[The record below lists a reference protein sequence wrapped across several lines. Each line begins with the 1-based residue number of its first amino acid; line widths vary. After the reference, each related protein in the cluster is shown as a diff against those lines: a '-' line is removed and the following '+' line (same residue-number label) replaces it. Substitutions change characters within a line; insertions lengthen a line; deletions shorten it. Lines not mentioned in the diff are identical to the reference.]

1 MSLAFH
7 AKDGFAT
14 GTVGTGTITVIVDS
28 NVCFYMEEEN
38 LQIALEKGIIE
49 PAVYERVIAYKERLE
64 ENQVP
69 VIYNLRHLRKIFRI
83 YKKEQD
89 FFFGDKK
96 EELYR
101 TFKIPKKS
109 GGYRT
114 IEAPCE
120 RLKQIQR
127 WIKDEIIDKLVMSEY
142 ATGFRKNLSIVDNAK
157 KHVGKELVIGMD
169 LKDFFQV

>member
-1 MSLAFH
+1 MCCVSSDWQHIAHGASPIVGLPIVSLAFH

-89 FFFGDKK
+89 FFLEIKK
-96 EELYR
+96 RSFIGLLR
-101 TFKIPKKS
+101 F
-109 GGYRT
+109 
-114 IEAPCE
+114 
-120 RLKQIQR
+120 L
-127 WIKDEIIDKLVMSEY
+127 
-142 ATGFRKNLSIVDNAK
+142 KNLE
-157 KHVGKELVIGMD
+157 GIG
-169 LKDFFQV
+169 Q

>member
-1 MSLAFH
+1 MCCVSSAWQHIAHGASPIVGLPIVSLAFH

-69 VIYNLRHLRKIFRI
+69 VIYNLRHL
-83 YKKEQD
+83 
-89 FFFGDKK
+89 
-96 EELYR
+96 
-101 TFKIPKKS
+101 
-109 GGYRT
+109 
-114 IEAPCE
+114 
-120 RLKQIQR
+120 
-127 WIKDEIIDKLVMSEY
+127 
-142 ATGFRKNLSIVDNAK
+142 
-157 KHVGKELVIGMD
+157 
-169 LKDFFQV
+169 